1 MQPPQVPEALKVLH
15 SAMDMAMP
23 DGQDQNN
30 PWITGPRSHICNRG
44 KTGADPQFDRWL
56 SRRLHEAYDG
66 ILKEQLPPDL
76 DRLVQQLA
84 AGGSPTEQG
93 SGLNGIDH
101 DAVDTKR
108 NGVVM
113 RGNSTL
119 RS

>member
-1 MQPPQVPEALKVLH
+1 
-15 SAMDMAMP
+15 MP
-23 DGQDQNN
+23 HGRDQND
-30 PWITGPRSHICNRG
+30 PWTAGPRSDMCNPSR
-44 KTGADPQFDRWL
+44 TGSDPQFDRWL

-66 ILKEQLPPDL
+66 ILKERLPTDL

-84 AGGSPTEQG
+84 AGSLPKDQG
-93 SGLNGIDH
+93 NGINGVDH
-101 DAVDTKR
+101 DGVGIKN